1 MPTFMVTDPTS
12 GRKVRLTGDSPPTD
26 AELEEIFAG
35 LPSLDQVAQQP
46 QAKTFQQR
54 PTGEKALGV
63 LGAGAQLVS
72 GALAEPVAGL
82 VGLGASILPGEPGA
96 GARAVQATREAL
108 TIDAGE
114 AGQQFL
120 QEGVTGALEAGQTLL
135 GGEDAPLTQL
145 ATGSID
151 LQNQL
156 ANQAAEAGNPGLAT
170 LIKTLPTAAL
180 EAVPA
185 ALGIRAAGRA
195 AGITPTPDVITPTRT
210 TVADVTE
217 AIPQIPQ
224 SRNKKEIAQLI
235 QTGSKEDALA
245 TFELVPTRRGVA
257 PRVKTDK
264 EATAAVKQGF
274 SEGSI
279 QSLKVSTPETQQN
292 FDKMLTIADKIKKE
306 EAFGMRNRPSDVLG
320 DSLVQRLN
328 VVMAANKR
336 AGTAIDRVSKSLAG
350 KQVDLSSASDN
361 FASAL
366 DGLGARIVDNG
377 KGGFKIDYENY
388 IGSKGDRGP
397 LNEVIRIMNI
407 KGSGQ
412 SGGFVDGLSAHDMKR
427 AIDNNVTW
435 GAKKTA
441 ISRDASEAL
450 KDFRRDIDTV
460 LDESFP
466 AYNDANIAYG
476 DTIEVLNDFQDVAGQ
491 KMKLKG
497 VNADKATGTLMR
509 RIAGNAQS
517 RVRLLDSVD
526 AINDVV
532 AKHGDFTGQKL
543 IGKGKKTVFNDDLE
557 TQVMLANQLD
567 SVVGIAPSTSLQ
579 GIFDASLARS
589 AAQTAATGTGGIG
602 VAIDVGAKVLNK
614 ALQRNDKAAIKA
626 AKALVRKE
634 LAKGKRP

>member
-1 MPTFMVTDPTS
+1 MATAQENLTRFQLISDRGLQDRLDPDKRARFDEALRRGLITS
-12 GRKVRLTGDSPPTD
+12 
-26 AELEEIFAG
+26 A
-35 LPSLDQVAQQP
+35 QP
-46 QAKTFQQR
+46 QAQTFQQR

-96 GARAVQATREAL
+96 GARAVEATREAL

-114 AGQQFL
+114 AGQQLL
-120 QEGVTGALEAGQTLL
+120 QESISGIGEKGKSIL
-135 GGEDAPLTQL
+135 GGENAPLLDVATGAIDLQTQL
-145 ATGSID
+145 A
-151 LQNQL
+151 Q
-156 ANQAAEAGNPGLAT
+156 QAAEAGNPGLAT
-170 LIKTLPTAAL
+170 AIKTLPTAAL

-195 AGITPTPDVITPTRT
+195 TGITPTPDVPETITPRPI
-210 TVADVTE
+210 TVEDV
-217 AIPQIPQ
+217 PQIPQ
-224 SRNKKEIAQLI
+224 TRTKKEIAQLI
-235 QTGSKEDALA
+235 QSGSKDDATA
-245 TFELVPTRRGVA
+245 TFELVPTRRGVT
-257 PRVKTDK
+257 PRVQTDK
-264 EATAAVKQGF
+264 EASAAVKQGF

-279 QSLKVSTPETQQN
+279 ASLKASTPETQQN
-292 FDKMLTIADKIKKE
+292 FDKMLTIAEKIKRQ

-320 DSLVQRLN
+320 DSLIQRLN

-336 AGTAIDRVSKSLAG
+336 AGVAIDRVSESLAG
-350 KQVDLSSASDN
+350 KQVDLSGASDN

-366 DGLGARIVDNG
+366 DGLGARLVDDG
-377 KGGFKIDYENY
+377 KGGFKIDYTDY
-388 IGSKGDRGP
+388 VGSKGDRVP

-407 KGSGQ
+407 KGRGQ
-412 SGGFVDGLSAHDMKR
+412 TGGFIDGLAAHQMKR
-427 AIDNNVTW
+427 SIDNNVTY
-435 GAKKTA
+435 GAKQTGM
-441 ISRDASEAL
+441 SGDASGIL

-460 LDESFP
+460 LDDSFP
-466 AYNDANIAYG
+466 DYNAANVAYS
-476 DTIEVLNDFQDVAGQ
+476 DTIEVLNDFQDVAGR
-491 KMKLKG
+491 KMNLRG
-497 VNADKATGTLMR
+497 ANADKATGTLMR

-567 SVVGIAPSTSLQ
+567 SVVGIAPVNSLQ
-579 GIFDASLARS
+579 GSFDASLARN
-589 AAQTAATGTGGIG
+589 AALTAATGQGGLG
-602 VAIDVGAKVLNK
+602 LAADVGAKVLNK

-626 AKALVRKE
+626 AKALVKKE
-634 LAKGKRP
+634 LKKGRNP